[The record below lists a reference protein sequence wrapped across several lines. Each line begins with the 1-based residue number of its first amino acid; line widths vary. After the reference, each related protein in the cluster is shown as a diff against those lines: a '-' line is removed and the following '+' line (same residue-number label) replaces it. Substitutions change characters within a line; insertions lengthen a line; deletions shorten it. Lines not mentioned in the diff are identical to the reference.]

1 MHLSLINHCRA
12 GACSR
17 RYCFLMKGIIMTG
30 IILLDKPKDITSF
43 GAVAR
48 VRRICGEKKCGHT
61 GTLDPMA
68 TGVLTIML
76 GGATRFIELLPS
88 HDKAYIASFRLG
100 TVTDTLDITGKV
112 LETREVKV
120 TAEQVKEKINDFIGE
135 ISQLPPM
142 YSAVSVDGQRLYDLA
157 RQGIEVERTP
167 RNVTVFSIDVISEN
181 EQTGEYEIAV
191 ECSSGTYVRTLI
203 SDLGEALGCGAVM
216 TALRRTKA
224 NGFEIKNTVTLEQLS
239 EAAENGALDEIVI
252 PVEKALE
259 NYPLIKVTAAQA
271 KRFRNGGELDL
282 QRLKYPR
289 MLGYFRIYDP
299 EDSFIGLGEIGT
311 SDSLAVKRVYMG

>member
-1 MHLSLINHCRA
+1 
-12 GACSR
+12 
-17 RYCFLMKGIIMTG
+17 MTG
-30 IILLDKPKDITSF
+30 IILLDKPEGITSF

-48 VRRICGEKKCGHT
+48 IRRICSEKKCGHT

-68 TGVLTIML
+68 TGVLTVML
-76 GGATRFIELLPS
+76 GGGTRFIELLPS
-88 HDKAYIASFRLG
+88 HDKAYTATFRLG

-112 LETREVKV
+112 LETREVSV
-120 TAEQVKEKINDFIGE
+120 TAEQVREKIKDFVGE

-167 RNVTVFSIDVISEN
+167 RNVTVFSIDMLSEN
-181 EQTGEYEIAV
+181 EQTGEYEISV
-191 ECSSGTYVRTLI
+191 ECSSGTYIRTLI

-216 TALRRTKA
+216 TKLRRTKA
-224 NGFEIKNTVTLEQLS
+224 NGFGIENAITLEQL
-239 EAAENGALDEIVI
+239 EAASENGTLDEIVI
-252 PVEKALE
+252 PVEKALGD
-259 NYPLIKVTAAQA
+259 YPMIKVTAAQA

-282 QRLKYPR
+282 QRLKYQR

-299 EDSFIGLGEIGT
+299 EDNFIGLGEIGEG
-311 SDSLAVKRVYMG
+311 DSLAVKRVYMG

>member
-1 MHLSLINHCRA
+1 
-12 GACSR
+12 
-17 RYCFLMKGIIMTG
+17 MTG
-30 IILLDKPKDITSF
+30 IILLDKPEGITSF

-48 VRRICGEKKCGHT
+48 IRRICSEKKCGHT

-76 GGATRFIELLPS
+76 GGGTRFIELLPS
-88 HDKAYIASFRLG
+88 HDKAYTATFRLG

-112 LETREVKV
+112 LETREVNV
-120 TAEQVKEKINDFIGE
+120 TAEQVREKIKDFVGE

-167 RNVTVFSIDVISEN
+167 RNVTVFSIDMLSEN
-181 EQTGEYEIAV
+181 EQTGEYEISV
-191 ECSSGTYVRTLI
+191 ECSSGTYIRTLI

-216 TALRRTKA
+216 TKLRRTKA
-224 NGFEIKNTVTLEQLS
+224 NGFGIENAVTLEQL
-239 EAAENGALDEIVI
+239 EAASENGTLDEIVI
-252 PVEKALE
+252 SVEKALE
-259 NYPLIKVTAAQA
+259 NYPMIKVTAAQA

-282 QRLKYPR
+282 QRLKYQR

-299 EDSFIGLGEIGT
+299 EDNFIGLGEIGEG
-311 SDSLAVKRVYMG
+311 DSLAVKRVYMG

>member
-1 MHLSLINHCRA
+1 
-12 GACSR
+12 
-17 RYCFLMKGIIMTG
+17 MTG
-30 IILLDKPKDITSF
+30 IILLDKPEGITSF

-48 VRRICGEKKCGHT
+48 IRRICSEKKCGHT

-68 TGVLTIML
+68 TGVLTVML
-76 GGATRFIELLPS
+76 GGGTRFIELLPS
-88 HDKAYIASFRLG
+88 HDKAYTATFRLG

-112 LETREVKV
+112 IETREVNV
-120 TAEQVKEKINDFIGE
+120 TAEQVREKIKDFVGE

-167 RNVTVFSIDVISEN
+167 RNVTVFSIDMLSEN
-181 EQTGEYEIAV
+181 EETGEYEISV
-191 ECSSGTYVRTLI
+191 ECSSGTYIRTLI

-216 TALRRTKA
+216 TKLRRTKA
-224 NGFEIKNTVTLEQLS
+224 NGFGIENAVTLEQL
-239 EAAENGALDEIVI
+239 EAASENGTLDEIVI
-252 PVEKALE
+252 PVEKALGD
-259 NYPLIKVTAAQA
+259 YPMIKVTAAQA

-282 QRLKYPR
+282 QRLKYQR

-299 EDSFIGLGEIGT
+299 EDNFIGLGEIGMG
-311 SDSLAVKRVYMG
+311 DSLAVKRVFMG

>member
-1 MHLSLINHCRA
+1 
-12 GACSR
+12 
-17 RYCFLMKGIIMTG
+17 MTG

-48 VRRICGEKKCGHT
+48 VRRICSEKKCGHT

-76 GGATRFIELLPS
+76 GGATRFCELLPS
-88 HDKAYIASFRLG
+88 HNKAYIASFKLG
-100 TVTDTLDITGKV
+100 TVTDTLDITGKI
-112 LETREVKV
+112 LETRAVDS
-120 TAEQVKEKINDFIGE
+120 TAEQVREKLKDFVGE

-157 RQGIEVERTP
+157 RKGIEVERKT
-167 RNVTVFSIDVISEN
+167 RQVTVFSIDMLSEN
-181 EQTGEYEIAV
+181 EESGEYTVAV
-191 ECSSGTYVRTLI
+191 ECSSGTYIRTLI

-216 TALRRTKA
+216 TDLRRTKA
-224 NGFEIKNTVTLEQLS
+224 NGFSIENAVTLEQLS
-239 EAAENGALDEIVI
+239 EAAENGTLNEIVV
-252 PVEKALE
+252 PVDKALE
-259 NYPLIKVTAAQA
+259 NYPIIKVTAAQA
-271 KRFRNGGELDL
+271 KRFSNGGELDL

-299 EDSFIGLGEIGT
+299 ENKFIGLGEIGAG
-311 SDSLAVKRVYMG
+311 DSLTVKRVYQG

>member
-1 MHLSLINHCRA
+1 
-12 GACSR
+12 
-17 RYCFLMKGIIMTG
+17 MTG
-30 IILLDKPKDITSF
+30 IILLDKPEGITSF
-43 GAVAR
+43 GAIAR
-48 VRRICGEKKCGHT
+48 VRRICSEKKCGHT

-76 GGATRFIELLPS
+76 GGATRFCELLPG
-88 HDKAYIASFRLG
+88 HDKAYTASFRLG

-112 LETREVKV
+112 LETREVTA
-120 TAEQVKEKINDFIGE
+120 TAEQVKEKLAEFVGE

-142 YSAVSVDGQRLYDLA
+142 YSAVSVDGKRLYELA
-157 RQGIEVERTP
+157 RQGIEVERKA
-167 RNVTVFSIDVISEN
+167 RQVTVYSIEMLSEN
-181 EQTGEYEIAV
+181 EESGEYTISV
-191 ECSSGTYVRTLI
+191 ECSSGTYIRTLI

-224 NGFEIKNTVTLEQLS
+224 NGFGIENAVTLEELAD
-239 EAAENGALDEIVI
+239 AAENGTLENLVI

-259 NYPLIKVTAAQA
+259 GYPVIKVSAAQA
-271 KRFRNGGELDL
+271 KRFSNGGELDL

-299 EDSFIGLGEIGT
+299 ENRFIGLGEIGT
-311 SDSLAVKRVYMG
+311 GDSLAVKRVYQG

>member
-1 MHLSLINHCRA
+1 
-12 GACSR
+12 
-17 RYCFLMKGIIMTG
+17 MTG

-48 VRRICGEKKCGHT
+48 VRRICSEKKCGHT

-76 GGATRFIELLPS
+76 GGATRFCELLPS
-88 HDKAYIASFRLG
+88 HNKAYIASFRLG
-100 TVTDTLDITGKV
+100 TVTDTLDITGKI
-112 LETREVKV
+112 LETREVNA
-120 TAEQVKEKINDFIGE
+120 TAAQVKEKLTDFVGE

-157 RQGIEVERTP
+157 RKGIEVERKA
-167 RNVTVFSIDVISEN
+167 RQVTVFSIDMLSEN
-181 EQTGEYEIAV
+181 EESGEYTISV
-191 ECSSGTYVRTLI
+191 ECSSGTYIRSLI

-216 TALRRTKA
+216 TDLRRTKA
-224 NGFEIKNTVTLEQLS
+224 NGFSIENAVTLEQLS
-239 EAAENGALDEIVI
+239 QAAENGTLDEIII
-252 PVEKALE
+252 PVDKALE
-259 NYPLIKVTAAQA
+259 EYPIIKVSAAQA
-271 KRFRNGGELDL
+271 KRFSNGGELDL

-299 EDSFIGLGEIGT
+299 ENKFIGLGEIGMG
-311 SDSLAVKRVYMG
+311 DSLTVKRVYQG